1 MKLIAVNGCTLAVEY
16 TVAGGEAGEA
26 VITSVPSTT
35 VLPESQGAYRGELG
49 VTVSGITNSS
59 QGASTPGPAVVVS
72 IPPTSTKILIDG
84 SAPLREGDTVSGVA
98 YPLTTS
104 SPPVA
109 IPTPFTVKITAA
121 GQSSV
126 RCN

>member
-1 MKLIAVNGCTLAVEY
+1 MNLIAVKGCTLAVEY
-16 TVAGGEAGEA
+16 TVAGGESGEA
-26 VITSVPSTT
+26 TTTSVPSTT
-35 VLPESQGAYRGELG
+35 VFSEGQGAYRGNMD
-49 VTVSGITNSS
+49 VTVTGITNSS
-59 QGASTPGPAVVVS
+59 QGASTPGPAVAVS
-72 IPPTSTKILIDG
+72 IPATSTKALIDG
-84 SAPLREGDTVSGVA
+84 SAPLREGDTGSGVA

-109 IPTPFTVKITAA
+109 IPTHFTVKITAA